1 MTKQYYLITTIIM
14 FIINTIVISTMVILQ
29 YILGFANEYIDY
41 MYSDGNTYH
50 SLNHNNIFLSYVS
63 FVPIT
68 LAAISLVTLYE
79 YKNYDKNNPA

>member
-41 MYSDGNTYH
+41 MYSGGNPYH
-50 SLNHNNIFLSYVS
+50 LLNHNNIFLSYVS

-68 LAAISLVTLYE
+68 LATISLVTFYE